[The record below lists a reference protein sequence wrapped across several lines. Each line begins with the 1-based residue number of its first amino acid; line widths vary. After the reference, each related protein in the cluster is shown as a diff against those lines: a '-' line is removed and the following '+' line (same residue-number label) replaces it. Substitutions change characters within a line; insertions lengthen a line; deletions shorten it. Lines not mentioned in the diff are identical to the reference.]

1 MSQLVIKAHPYGRTS
16 RVWDPLLAMKSVCA
30 EVVGWR
36 PGRGNT
42 KESFSSYQE
51 TGKVFSPEISYSKFQ
66 PRRKNYAYS
75 GKVLLLLLYDD
86 HRISEK
92 K

>member
-30 EVVGWR
+30 EVVGSR
-36 PGRGNT
+36 PGQGNT
-42 KESFSSYQE
+42 KESFTSYQE

-66 PRRKNYAYS
+66 PRKKKLCLFRKNI
-75 GKVLLLLLYDD
+75 V
-86 HRISEK
+86 IIIV
-92 K
+92 